1 MTENTTDPQ
10 LDETT
15 PDQIE
20 DSQEYGQTLRTERTA
35 VFFCDSRASTIM
47 LGETISTLI
56 AVKHIQHGI
65 LDVNSPAGRAV
76 AAEFY
81 KAGLPYDIL
90 STDQPLPENNAQ
102 SSDDDELRE
111 HDKLDDP
118 TYLLQQADGIVDVD
132 PENYHRINAN
142 IVVVPAMVGSGQKHI
157 DVVADRADVIDAG
170 PTTLPGIVM
179 AQCQMADRDVLMID
193 TPERGL
199 VQCADGQYQRRVA
212 HLGFEA
218 SPEATTA
225 YNAAAAESADASSSD

>member
-1 MTENTTDPQ
+1 MTENTQDTLFDG
-10 LDETT
+10 DTI
-15 PDQIE
+15 DQIE
-20 DSQEYGQTLRTERTA
+20 DSQEYDKTLRAERTA

-56 AVKHIQHGI
+56 AVKHIQRGI
-65 LDVNSPAGRAV
+65 LDVNSPAGRAI
-76 AAEFY
+76 AAQFH

-90 STDQPLPENNAQ
+90 STDQPLPEDNTQ
-102 SSDDDELRE
+102 DSDDDELRE
-111 HDKLDDP
+111 YDKFDDP
-118 TYLLQQADGIVDVD
+118 AYLLQQAAGIVDVD
-132 PENYHRINAN
+132 PENYHQINAN

-157 DVVADRADVIDAG
+157 DVVADRTDVIDAG

-199 VQCADGQYQRRVA
+199 VQRADGEYQRRVA

-218 SPEATTA
+218 SPEATEV
-225 YNAAAAESADASSSD
+225 YNAAATESADASSSD